1 MLQNNLGNALQYVSS
16 GHSVENNI
24 RALDAYDEALK
35 VRKRRTTPLPYAN
48 TIANKA
54 NCLRNLP
61 DDPAQPEAASRANLM
76 QAFELY
82 QEAIEIFTE
91 HGEHG
96 KVMLLRD
103 TLVDISKELGVIKAA
118 DGEAFGIS
126 KV

>member
-1 MLQNNLGNALQYVSS
+1 
-16 GHSVENNI
+16 
-24 RALDAYDEALK
+24 
-35 VRKRRTTPLPYAN
+35 
-48 TIANKA
+48 
-54 NCLRNLP
+54 
-61 DDPAQPEAASRANLM
+61 M